1 MNTKK
6 NLIPS
11 NQNLKVLSH
20 RLDRLCKFLDEVY
33 DINCGGCCYVAA
45 CLAECLQKD
54 NISYQVVVIECPEG
68 IVKFSKIKK
77 SCYHYFLSINNND
90 INGYEDIG
98 DDEYDVF
105 DNISSRSLF
114 NHYKKCSWNSWYD
127 SNKNKFIKK
136 IIKQYYEDFTS
147 SLRER

>member
-20 RLDRLCKFLDEVY
+20 QLDKLCKFLDEMY

-54 NISYQVVVIECPEG
+54 NISYQVVVLECPED
-68 IVKFSKIKK
+68 IVKFSKIKR
-77 SCYHYFLSINNND
+77 SCCHYFLSINNND
-90 INGYEDIG
+90 INGYENVG
-98 DDEYDVF
+98 DDEYSVF
-105 DNISSRSLF
+105 DNISFRSLF
-114 NHYKKCSWNSWYD
+114 NHYKKCSWNSFYN

>member
-1 MNTKK
+1 MLIKK

-11 NQNLKVLSH
+11 EQNLKQLSTQ
-20 RLDRLCKFLDEVY
+20 LDKLCKFLDELY

-54 NISYQVVVIECPEG
+54 NISYQVIILECPDD
-68 IVKFSKIKK
+68 IIKFSELKK
-77 SCYHYFLSINNND
+77 SCLHYFLSINNVD
-90 INGYEDIG
+90 INGYDDVG
-98 DDEYDVF
+98 DDEYKIF
-105 DNISSRSLF
+105 NNISYRSLF
-114 NHYKKCSWNSWYD
+114 NHYKKCIWNDFYD
-127 SNKNKFIKK
+127 SEKNKFIKK

>member
-20 RLDRLCKFLDEVY
+20 QLDKLCKFLDEVY

-68 IVKFSKIKK
+68 IVKFSKIKR
-77 SCYHYFLSINNND
+77 SCCHYFLSINNND
-90 INGYEDIG
+90 INGYEDVG
-98 DDEYDVF
+98 DDEYGVF

-114 NHYKKCSWNSWYD
+114 NHYKKYSWNNCYN

>member
-20 RLDRLCKFLDEVY
+20 QLDKLCKFLDEVY

-77 SCYHYFLSINNND
+77 SCCHYFLSINNDD

-98 DDEYDVF
+98 DDECRVF

-114 NHYKKCSWNSWYD
+114 NHYKKYSWNSCYN

-147 SLRER
+147 PLRER

>member
-1 MNTKK
+1 
-6 NLIPS
+6 
-11 NQNLKVLSH
+11 VLSH
-20 RLDRLCKFLDEVY
+20 QLDKLCKFLDEVY

-68 IVKFSKIKK
+68 IVKFSKIKR
-77 SCYHYFLSINNND
+77 SCCHYFLSINNND
-90 INGYEDIG
+90 INGYEDVG
-98 DDEYDVF
+98 DDEYGVF

-114 NHYKKCSWNSWYD
+114 NHYKKYSWNSCYN

-147 SLRER
+147 PLRER

>member
-1 MNTKK
+1 MNIKK

-11 NQNLKVLSH
+11 SQNLKVLSVK
-20 RLDRLCKFLDEVY
+20 LDKLCKFLDEMY
-33 DINCGGCCYVAA
+33 DINCGGCCFVAA

-54 NISYQVVVIECPEG
+54 NISYQVIVYECPED
-68 IVKFSKIKK
+68 ISKFSKIKR
-77 SCYHYFLSINNND
+77 SCLHYFLSINNND
-90 INGYEDIG
+90 INGYEDI
-98 DDEYDVF
+98 DEYNVF

-114 NHYKKCSWNSWYD
+114 NHYKKCSWNCCYN